1 MMLPAGAHTD
11 CLKTQED
18 SIDLYNKCRGRQ
30 PLKKM
35 AENYIKPGP
44 EGKFERGRQPHK
56 KMVKSYQNYI
66 KPGSESNIERGRQPH
81 KKWLK
86 AIRTI
91 LSQSQREI
99 LKYMRTF

>member
-1 MMLPAGAHTD
+1 MLLAGD
-11 CLKTQED
+11 CGCLKTQED

-35 AENYIKPGP
+35 AENYITPGP
-44 EGKFERGRQPHK
+44 EG
-56 KMVKSYQNYI
+56 
-66 KPGSESNIERGRQPH
+66 NIERGRQPH

-91 LSQSQREI
+91 LSQAQRAI
-99 LKYMRTF
+99 LKYTRTF

>member
-1 MMLPAGAHTD
+1 
-11 CLKTQED
+11 
-18 SIDLYNKCRGRQ
+18 
-30 PLKKM
+30 M
-35 AENYIKPGP
+35 AEIYIKPGP
-44 EGKFERGRQPHK
+44 EGNIERGRQPHK

-91 LSQSQREI
+91 SSQAQRAI
-99 LKYMRTF
+99 LREEDNLIKNG

>member
-1 MMLPAGAHTD
+1 MMLRAGDFARRD
-11 CLKTQED
+11 CLKKKED

-35 AENYIKPGP
+35 AKNYIKPGP
-44 EGKFERGRQPHK
+44 EG
-56 KMVKSYQNYI
+56 
-66 KPGSESNIERGRQPH
+66 NIERGRQPH

-91 LSQSQREI
+91 LSQAQRAI
-99 LKYMRTF
+99 LREEDNLIKKWLKAIRSVLSH